1 MDYLR
6 KGPPVSSQGS
16 LQAKEGG
23 TRVRGQDV
31 SIEAEVRVRQGHK
44 PGDADHL
51 NKWRRQETGSLPES
65 LEERQPHHPLS
76 TSDLPNSMNKRV
88 WSSATTCGGLF
99 TAGTEKQNKHRE
111 A

>member
-1 MDYLR
+1 MPRNYENLQGKRVFSVMIKLRMLRYGIILDYLS

-31 SIEAEVRVRQGHK
+31 SIEAEVGVRQGHK

-51 NKWRRQETGSLPES
+51 NKW
-65 LEERQPHHPLS
+65 
-76 TSDLPNSMNKRV
+76 KR
-88 WSSATTCGGLF
+88 
-99 TAGTEKQNKHRE
+99 
-111 A
+111 

>member
-23 TRVRGQDV
+23 TRIRGQDV
-31 SIEAEVRVRQGHK
+31 SIEAEVRVRQGHT

-51 NKWRRQETGSLPES
+51 NKWKKTRNWVLSRVSGRNTA
-65 LEERQPHHPLS
+65 QPPTL
-76 TSDLPNSMNKRV
+76 D
-88 WSSATTCGGLF
+88 F
-99 TAGTEKQNKHRE
+99 
-111 A
+111 